1 MSSYQTKTTEI
12 TGYTVLQKTQYI
24 FINSI
29 TWKMQVKSGDLYVV
43 KMQYAS
49 FRAPCSSL
57 DANINPKFNLMRDDY

>member
-1 MSSYQTKTTEI
+1 
-12 TGYTVLQKTQYI
+12 
-24 FINSI
+24 
-29 TWKMQVKSGDLYVV
+29 MQVKSGDLYVV